1 MQYIPTIGLEVHV
14 ELNTKTKM
22 FCDSLNDPDEKHPNI
37 NVCPVCMGHP
47 GTLPVINAEAIHKLM
62 MVGLAL
68 NCSIEKNTFFE
79 RKNYF
84 YPDLPKGY
92 QISQYLKPLCY
103 DGHLDIA
110 TSNKLQATKRIRIER
125 IHLEEDAGRLAHEK
139 DATLVD
145 FNRAGLPLMELVTKP
160 DLETAQDVIAFASE
174 LRLIMRYLG
183 ASDADME
190 KGQMRVEVNISVRPE
205 GNVLGTKVEI
215 KNINSIS
222 AAGKAVEFEIRR
234 QSELLDAGKKIVQET
249 RGWDDVNNKTVSQR
263 IKEGSADYRY
273 FPEPDLPP
281 LSFDDAAIEA
291 VRNELPELPSRRR
304 KRFKKEYGL
313 SEKDVEV
320 FTLNKALGNYFEKV
334 ASELLAFDNLKHLER
349 PAKEHE
355 PKLLKLASNYIMT
368 ELSRMASEVS
378 ASPEETKIKPESF
391 AELVVAIFHNAISS
405 SAAQIVL
412 KEMFETGLTADQIVQ
427 QKDLAQVSD
436 IGVLGAIVERVIT
449 ENSQAVRD
457 YKKGK
462 EASLKFLIGK
472 VMAGSKGKA
481 NPQVVQEIIKNK
493 LS

>member
-215 KNINSIS
+215 KNIN
-222 AAGKAVEFEIRR
+222 FFNF
-234 QSELLDAGKKIVQET
+234 T
-249 RGWDDVNNKTVSQR
+249 FPKT
-263 IKEGSADYRY
+263 
-273 FPEPDLPP
+273 P
-281 LSFDDAAIEA
+281 
-291 VRNELPELPSRRR
+291 
-304 KRFKKEYGL
+304 
-313 SEKDVEV
+313 
-320 FTLNKALGNYFEKV
+320 
-334 ASELLAFDNLKHLER
+334 
-349 PAKEHE
+349 
-355 PKLLKLASNYIMT
+355 
-368 ELSRMASEVS
+368 
-378 ASPEETKIKPESF
+378 
-391 AELVVAIFHNAISS
+391 
-405 SAAQIVL
+405 
-412 KEMFETGLTADQIVQ
+412 
-427 QKDLAQVSD
+427 
-436 IGVLGAIVERVIT
+436 
-449 ENSQAVRD
+449 
-457 YKKGK
+457 
-462 EASLKFLIGK
+462 
-472 VMAGSKGKA
+472 
-481 NPQVVQEIIKNK
+481 
-493 LS
+493 